1 MEEGKLN
8 FFIPVLP
15 QVQAIVYRQL
25 LSRSQVEDLIS
36 PSKAPNYEPA
46 TSNHGNITSNLLE
59 STHCKNCR
67 NSIYSI
73 EKYCQ
78 SNRDECAQEDLK
90 DLHILRVMM
99 AEFYPRGEVLTCDP
113 EKGQLVHQEN
123 L

>member
-1 MEEGKLN
+1 MKARKESGIKTSDKEQVKMEEGKHN

-25 LSRSQVEDLIS
+25 LSRSKVEDLIS
-36 PSKAPNYEPA
+36 PSKAPNYPPA
-46 TSNHGNITSNLLE
+46 PAPVNHGNTSSNLLE

-78 SNRDECAQEDLK
+78 SNQDECA
-90 DLHILRVMM
+90 
-99 AEFYPRGEVLTCDP
+99 
-113 EKGQLVHQEN
+113 
-123 L
+123 